1 MSMNETE
8 CLCENCALER
18 KMDKLIN
25 DLHEVVKKSGIRDLE
40 LRILSGIELAL
51 FIANDDFDAVEA
63 AFNEIREQV
72 EEIPAGVTLH

>member
-1 MSMNETE
+1 MSETE
-8 CLCENCALER
+8 CPCENCVNER
-18 KMDKLIN
+18 KLEKLIS